1 MRRITG
7 IFLAL
12 YAFLAAGAALA
23 QGPASPEGIW
33 ELEFRDSHF
42 RISYCGG
49 DSLCAELIWLS
60 EGASTPE
67 KTIYLNRLILDH
79 ARPSGPNQWKGE
91 VNLLGERAAGTIRLL
106 NDNELSLTGCKF
118 VVLCRTYMMYRLP
131 PGASPAE

>member
-1 MRRITG
+1 MRRI
-7 IFLAL
+7 IRSALAFG
-12 YAFLAAGAALA
+12 AFLAAGAAPAAEL
-23 QGPASPEGIW
+23 ASPEGIW

-49 DSLCAELIWLS
+49 ESLCAELVWLS
-60 EGASTPE
+60 PGASTPE
-67 KTIYLNRLILDH
+67 KTIYLNTLVLDH
-79 ARPSGPNQWKGE
+79 ARPAGPNQWKGE

-106 NDNELSLTGCKF
+106 SDTELSLTGCKF